1 MIKAQQSKQKNN
13 VENTPIK
20 LSVVV
25 PVFNELE
32 NVGFLIEEIQATLNN
47 IVSYE
52 MIFIDDC
59 SDDGTF
65 EELIMIK
72 NKVKTLR
79 VLSHKRRSGQS
90 AAVRSGVKAAR
101 GTLVATLDGD
111 GQNNPSDIPS
121 LLAAYEDPTNVASNV
136 MICGQRANRR
146 DSIIKRLS
154 SRIANRIR
162 SSLLGDSALDSGCG
176 LKLFSVDDFM
186 ELPSFDHMHRFL
198 PALVIRSG
206 GKVISIKVS
215 HRSRE
220 RGKSKYGVFD
230 RLWVGIFDL
239 FGMVWL
245 KCRSINPE
253 VNESR

>member
-162 SSLLGDSALDSGCG
+162 S
-176 LKLFSVDDFM
+176 
-186 ELPSFDHMHRFL
+186 R
-198 PALVIRSG
+198 
-206 GKVISIKVS
+206 
-215 HRSRE
+215 
-220 RGKSKYGVFD
+220 
-230 RLWVGIFDL
+230 
-239 FGMVWL
+239 
-245 KCRSINPE
+245 
-253 VNESR
+253 

>member
-1 MIKAQQSKQKNN
+1 MIKAQQSKTKNN
-13 VENTPIK
+13 IENTPIK

-25 PVFNELE
+25 PVFNELG

-136 MICGQRANRR
+136 MICGQRVNRR

-162 SSLLGDSALDSGCG
+162 SSLLGDPALDSGCG

>member
-1 MIKAQQSKQKNN
+1 
-13 VENTPIK
+13 
-20 LSVVV
+20 
-25 PVFNELE
+25 
-32 NVGFLIEEIQATLNN
+32 
-47 IVSYE
+47 
-52 MIFIDDC
+52 
-59 SDDGTF
+59 
-65 EELIMIK
+65 MIK

-121 LLAAYEDPTNVASNV
+121 LLSAYEDPTNVASNV
-136 MICGQRANRR
+136 LICGQRANRR
-146 DSIIKRLS
+146 DSFIKRLS

-176 LKLFSVDDFM
+176 LKLFSADDFM